1 MAKVNV
7 GLRVEQEM
15 VDDLEALARLM
26 SVRSGG
32 ANVPYTEAARAALS
46 RGIAI
51 LREELS
57 GDPPQ
62 PKEKKSPARKPA
74 K

>member
-15 VDDLEALARLM
+15 VDELEALARLM

-32 ANVPYTEAARAALS
+32 ANVPHTEAARAALA

-51 LREELS
+51 LRAELS
-57 GDPPQ
+57 GDPPT
-62 PKEKKSPARKPA
+62 PKEKKPPARKPA